1 MASATRGERAVVIG
15 AGVGGLS
22 AAALL
27 AAHGFAVTLVEKE
40 AAPGGKMR
48 LIEAGGAQID
58 AGPTVFTMKPVF
70 EALFEACGAQLS
82 DYVTLQPCSVLA
94 RHAWADGA
102 RLDLFADA
110 SASEAAIEAFAGG
123 EEAQG
128 FKAFAAEAAALYA
141 VLKDTMLEAQRP
153 SLASLPA
160 RIGWDRPDRL
170 LALRP
175 FDTLWQAL
183 GRHFRD
189 PRLRQLFGRYATYC
203 GCSPF
208 QAPATLMLIAH
219 VELDGVWLVEGGM
232 HALAQGLARL
242 AEAQGARLRYGAAA
256 GEILVRGGR
265 AAGVR
270 LADGEEM
277 EADLVIANTDAHA
290 LASGL
295 LGAGARAAADPTPQ
309 AARSL
314 SAVTWAG
321 PLETGGFPLARHTV
335 FFSDAYKAEFDAIF
349 RAGRLPRTPTLYVC
363 AQDRDDSGAGPD
375 GPERLLLLANAPA
388 IGAELTDQEIDA
400 CQARALS
407 HLRACGLNLDLD
419 PARTVRTGPAQWEAL
434 FPGTRGAIYG
444 RSIHGP
450 FAPFQRMGARSRLPG
465 LYLTGGSVH
474 PGAGVPM
481 AALSGRLAA
490 EAILADRASM
500 PRFHPAGIV
509 GGMSTRSAPTGSTA

>member
-1 MASATRGERAVVIG
+1 MAGDRAVVIG

-27 AAHGFAVTLVEKE
+27 AARGHAVTLLEKE

-48 LIEAGGAQID
+48 LINAGGGAID
-58 AGPTVFTMKPVF
+58 GGPTVFTMKPVF
-70 EALFEACGAQLS
+70 EALFEACGARLE
-82 DYVTLQPCSVLA
+82 DHVGLEPCHVLA

-102 RLDLFADA
+102 RLDLFAEHG
-110 SASEAAIEAFAGG
+110 ASEEAIAAFAGSK
-123 EEAQG
+123 EVQG
-128 FKAFAAEAAALYA
+128 FRAFAAEAATLHAL
-141 VLKDTMLEAQRP
+141 LRETMLEAQRP
-153 SLASLPA
+153 SVLSLPA

-175 FDTLWQAL
+175 FETLWSAL
-183 GRHFRD
+183 GRHFES

-208 QAPATLMLIAH
+208 QAPATLALIAH
-219 VELDGVWLVEGGM
+219 VELEGVWLVRGGM

-242 AEAQGARLRYGAAA
+242 AQAKGAHLRYGAAA
-256 GEILVRGGR
+256 AEIIVSGGR
-265 AAGVR
+265 ASGVR
-270 LADGEEM
+270 LADGEEIH
-277 EADLVIANTDAHA
+277 ADIVVANADSHA

-295 LGAGARAAADPTPQ
+295 LGAAARKAAGPTPQ
-309 AARSL
+309 SARSL

-321 PLETGGFPLARHTV
+321 TLETEGFPLARHTV

-349 RAGRLPRTPTLYVC
+349 GRGRLPETPTLYLC
-363 AQDRDDSGAGPD
+363 AQDRDDAGAGPA

-388 IGAELTDQEIDA
+388 TGADLSDQEIDA

-407 HLRACGLNLDLD
+407 HLEACGLRLALD

-444 RSIHGP
+444 RAMHGP

-490 EAILADRASM
+490 EAILADRAST
-500 PRFHPAGIV
+500 PRFRPAAIA
-509 GGMSTRSAPTGSTA
+509 GGMSTRSATTGSMA